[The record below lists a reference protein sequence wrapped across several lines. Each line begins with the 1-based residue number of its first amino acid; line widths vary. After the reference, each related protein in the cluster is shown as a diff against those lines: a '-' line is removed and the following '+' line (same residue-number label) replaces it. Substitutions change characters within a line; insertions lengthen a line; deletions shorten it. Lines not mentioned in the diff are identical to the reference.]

1 MFGDR
6 LKLARTSAG
15 LSLRELADQIG
26 NLVTA
31 QALGKYER
39 DEMLP
44 GSTVLMALAEALSVP
59 ESYLLST
66 GELELENVEFRKLKG
81 AGAREQAALKA
92 QVLRHTERYL
102 EIEDVLAAES
112 TDWKPPPNFPHRVS
126 SMEQVEFVAETL
138 RQAWQLG
145 QDPIPK
151 LAEYLEERGIK
162 VLPLN
167 LAESISGMT
176 ARVQRRSGRS
186 VPVIVINANHPG
198 ERQRFTLAHE
208 LGHLVIEA
216 IDGIDIEQACN
227 RFAGA
232 FLVPASM
239 LRAEVGPKRHAISPG
254 ELRRLKKLFLVS
266 VQCLIYR
273 LKDLEVITSRL
284 YSQLF
289 VLMGKLGWRKK
300 EPDPLPKEETQRFE
314 RLCFRAL
321 VENLVS
327 ESKAAEL
334 MEVTVKKLSSM
345 VELGA
350 TA

>member
-6 LKLARTSAG
+6 LKLARASAG
-15 LSLRELADQIG
+15 LSLRELADRIG

-44 GSTVLMALAEALSVP
+44 SSAVLIALAEALNVP

-66 GELELENVEFRKLKG
+66 GEFELENVEFRKLKG
-81 AGAREQAALKA
+81 AGAKEQATLKA
-92 QVLRHTERYL
+92 QVLRHTEKYL

-112 TDWKPPPNFPHRVS
+112 TDWKLPVNFPYRVS
-126 SMEQVEFVAETL
+126 SVEQAEFVAESL

-151 LAEYLEERGIK
+151 LAEFLEERGIK
-162 VLPLN
+162 VLPLD

-176 ARVQRRSGRS
+176 AKVQRRSGRP

-216 IDGIDIEQACN
+216 IEGVDIEQACN

-232 FLVPASM
+232 FLVAASM
-239 LRAEVGPKRHAISPG
+239 LCAEVGLKRHAISPG
-254 ELRRLKKLFLVS
+254 ELRRLKQLFLVS

-273 LKDLEVITSRL
+273 LKDLEIITSRL
-284 YSQLF
+284 YTQLF
-289 VLMGKLGWRKK
+289 VLMGKLHWRKR

-321 VENLVS
+321 VEGLVS

-334 MEVTVKKLSSM
+334 LDVTIKKLSSM

>member
-6 LKLARTSAG
+6 LKLARASAG

-44 GSTVLMALAEALSVP
+44 SSAVLIALAETLNVP

-81 AGAREQAALKA
+81 AGAREQATLKA
-92 QVLRHTERYL
+92 QVLRHTEKYL

-112 TDWKPPPNFPHRVS
+112 TDWKLPANFPYRVS
-126 SMEQVEFVAETL
+126 SVEQAELVAESL

-162 VLPLN
+162 VLPLD

-176 ARVQRRSGRS
+176 AKVQRRSGRP

-216 IDGIDIEQACN
+216 IDGVDIEQVCN

-232 FLVPASM
+232 FLVAASM
-239 LRAEVGPKRHAISPG
+239 LCAEVGPKRHAISPG
-254 ELRRLKKLFLVS
+254 ELRRLKQVFLVS

-273 LKDLEVITSRL
+273 LKDLEIITRRL

-289 VLMGKLGWRKK
+289 ALMGKLGWRKR

-321 VENLVS
+321 VEDLVS

-334 MEVTVKKLSSM
+334 LDVTIKKLSSM